1 MQNLTLAEY
10 LLQYGTLWAVLS
22 PVLYAT
28 SFAESSQNPVEQV
41 ILLLSLYR

>member
-1 MQNLTLAEY
+1 MQNSALTEC

-22 PVLYAT
+22 PVLYAS